1 MSNTKDIVVET
12 IDWEEVILKLQVFTR
27 SCVEGKGWFRGGKT
41 KTYLSG
47 KEINEYVMGAIEE
60 YLWNP
65 KKYDPAKGLLID
77 YLNYS
82 IIRRLVSNDL
92 VSKENRT
99 TQDVFSIADNLEED
113 EDDGGSYLDRTLPF
127 TDAYFDQEI
136 DYNEIMGFI
145 EGAIKGKVI
154 EENIFLAVYSYGMKR
169 REVIAEFSMTEG
181 EYDNGIRRLK
191 TVFAAAAAKYDLKIK
206 SV

>member
-1 MSNTKDIVVET
+1 MSNIKGITDEI

-47 KEINEYVMGAIEE
+47 KEINEYVIGAIEE

-65 KKYDPAKGLLID
+65 QKYDSTKGSLID
-77 YLNYS
+77 FLNYS

-99 TQDVFSIADNLEED
+99 TQDVFSVAENLEED
-113 EDDGGSYLDRTLPF
+113 EDDNGSYLDRTLPF
-127 TDAYFDQEI
+127 TSAFFDQEI
-136 DYNEIMGFI
+136 DYNEVMDFI
-145 EGAIKGKVI
+145 ENEIKGKVI

-169 REVIAEFSMTEG
+169 REVIAEFSMTES

-191 TVFAAAAAKYDLKIK
+191 TVFAAAAVKYDLKIK

>member
-1 MSNTKDIVVET
+1 MSNTKDITGEPV
-12 IDWEEVILKLQVFTR
+12 DWEEVILKLQVFAR

-47 KEINEYVMGAIEE
+47 KEINEYVMGAIEG

-65 KKYDPAKGLLID
+65 QKFDPAKGSLID

-82 IIRRLVSNDL
+82 IVRRLVSNDL
-92 VSKENRT
+92 VSKENRI
-99 TQDVFSIADNLEED
+99 TQDVYSVADNLEED
-113 EDDGGSYLDRTLPF
+113 EDDRGSYLDRTLPY
-127 TDAYFDQEI
+127 TGAYFDQEI

-145 EGAIKGKVI
+145 EEEIKGKVI

-169 REVIAEFSMTEG
+169 CEVIAEFNMTEA

-191 TVFAAAAAKYDLKIK
+191 TVFAAAATKYDLKIK

>member
-1 MSNTKDIVVET
+1 MSNIKDITDEP

-47 KEINEYVMGAIEE
+47 KEINEYVMEAIEE

-65 KKYDPAKGLLID
+65 QKYDRAKGTLIN
-77 YLNYS
+77 YLNYG
-82 IIRRLVSNDL
+82 IVRRLVSNDL

-99 TQDVFSIADNLEED
+99 TQDVFSVADNLEED
-113 EDDGGSYLDRTLPF
+113 EDDGGSYLDRTLPY
-127 TDAYFDQEI
+127 TCAYFDQEI
-136 DYNEIMGFI
+136 DYKEIMSFV
-145 EGAIKGKVI
+145 EEEIKGKVV
-154 EENIFLAVYSYGMKR
+154 EENIFLAIYSYGMKR
-169 REVIAEFSMTEG
+169 REVIAEFNMTEG

-191 TVFAAAAAKYDLKIK
+191 TVFATAAAKYDLKTK
-206 SV
+206 TV